1 MRTILAVIT
10 AVLAMMGVAHA
21 QTWQCFSGAVAC
33 APGSPNCNCTQV
45 PQPPPM
51 AMAPAVPT
59 CPVMTFWNGITCQV
73 PAAPA
78 VDTSFYQQQL
88 LQQQLLQ
95 QQMQQER
102 MQEWQREQWRS
113 QHPQGPGGDHH

>member
-1 MRTILAVIT
+1 MKIAL
-10 AVLAMMGVAHA
+10 VLALSLFASSA
-21 QTWQCFSGAVAC
+21 FSQTWQCFSGSVAC

-45 PQPPPM
+45 LPQPPV
-51 AMAPAVPT
+51 AVAPAVPS

-88 LQQQLLQ
+88 LQQQILQ

-102 MQEWQREQWRS
+102 MQEWQREQWRA
-113 QHPQGPGGDHH
+113 QHPGGGPGDHH

>member
-1 MRTILAVIT
+1 MKKTALALILCL
-10 AVLAMMGVAHA
+10 LAGPAFA

-33 APGSPNCNCTQV
+33 APGSLNCTCTQV
-45 PQPPPM
+45 AQPLPPPI
-51 AMAPAVPT
+51 APAVPS

-88 LQQQLLQ
+88 LQQQILQ